1 MQCWE
6 ELLRL
11 HPRWEFQ
18 RSSPIR
24 EQRSSR
30 QLVSRQILLT
40 AILQIQSA
48 VLVVSVLSN
57 SGEPKPFSVKS
68 GICSSCGALQRR
80 RESWL
85 RTVSPRPLTAV
96 ALRAHGSIQKS
107 NGRGRTPAC
116 GEPKRVRACTSKC
129 IRMQYGSTATGS
141 TPSIAERRCST
152 ALCPV
157 CHKVC
162 RLNNLFTS
170 VR

>member
-1 MQCWE
+1 M
-6 ELLRL
+6 
-11 HPRWEFQ
+11 
-18 RSSPIR
+18 
-24 EQRSSR
+24 
-30 QLVSRQILLT
+30 
-40 AILQIQSA
+40 
-48 VLVVSVLSN
+48 LVVSVLSN

-170 VR
+170 VRQCEKIPPPCGRHSLSPRGPTLHSSPSPSSTPSSA